1 MNEFLIYEWF
11 SHATN
16 DSNFRGQEV
25 FEELS
30 NQTEGGEDEDER
42 LNKLFSAILRGAN
55 ELTSEIAFVAEQ
67 MAPCFPPSWAIET
80 IWTTCVAHLCSTQI
94 LAQIGGPKG
103 EKLPHLQVT
112 QLLDLVAWVEN
123 FREIIEESFPDIVGT
138 MTTER
143 TYFDEK
149 PNLLTKDNKTVD
161 ISKAKDSLAWV
172 NNILMDAHDVGK
184 EEFIFRTALQTEEW
198 LEKVYK

>member
-1 MNEFLIYEWF
+1 M
-11 SHATN
+11 
-16 DSNFRGQEV
+16 
-25 FEELS
+25 
-30 NQTEGGEDEDER
+30 
-42 LNKLFSAILRGAN
+42 
-55 ELTSEIAFVAEQ
+55 
-67 MAPCFPPSWAIET
+67 
-80 IWTTCVAHLCSTQI
+80 
-94 LAQIGGPKG
+94 
-103 EKLPHLQVT
+103 QVT